1 MTLTDDDL
9 PGTWRDADNESIR
22 GQRLTLLLTG
32 GKIAGGL
39 LAATGGALSWHIGI
53 VDVAAWLI
61 LIGFLSA
68 LFCEIVSATTK
79 SEQIWYEGRAV
90 AESVKTLAWRYS
102 VCADPFPQSMSNR
115 KAEELLRNR
124 ILSVTDELSEK
135 ILFSNSNT
143 AITDKMRALRKSSF
157 ADRRGAYING
167 RTKDQRIWYTKKAE
181 YNRLRAQIWRITL
194 VSFETLALAL
204 ACSRIAGG
212 WTIDF
217 AGLLAAIIAASTA
230 WVAVKQFSSLTS
242 AYSLAANELGI
253 QESRLNTVRED
264 DWPLVAA
271 DAEEAISREHT
282 TWLASRT
289 GRLPKLDN
297 GKTDAFPST
306 L

>member
-1 MTLTDDDL
+1 M
-9 PGTWRDADNESIR
+9 
-22 GQRLTLLLTG
+22 
-32 GKIAGGL
+32 GGL
-39 LAATGGALSWHIGI
+39 LAAAGGTLSWHVGR

-61 LIGFLSA
+61 LVGFLSA

-102 VCADPFPQSMSNR
+102 VCADPFPQSMSDR
-115 KAEELLRNR
+115 EAEELLRSR
-124 ILSVTDELSEK
+124 ILSVTDELSAR
-135 ILFSNSNT
+135 IVFNNSN
-143 AITDKMRALRKSSF
+143 AVITDKMIALRKSRFSE
-157 ADRRGAYING
+157 RRDAYING
-167 RTKDQRIWYTKKAE
+167 RTTDQRNWYANKAE
-181 YNRLRAQIWRITL
+181 FNRLRAQIWRITL
-194 VSFETLALAL
+194 VTFEALALAL
-204 ACSRIAGG
+204 ACSRIVGG

-253 QESRLNTVRED
+253 QESRLNSVGED

-289 GRLPKLDN
+289 GKLPN
-297 GKTDAFPST
+297 WTT
-306 L
+306 E